1 MAAGNERSLTFKN
14 STHLSSS
21 LLTHSGHPEVT
32 APVPWQLA
40 STSLTCTGRLNARN
54 RIPNATWLRA
64 KTGMPTGM
72 GTGTAPD
79 VVCATA
85 ADAVR
90 GVAQQRHRRTLSAE
104 GVLKLCPNT
113 SLA

>member
-1 MAAGNERSLTFKN
+1 MAAGNERSLTFKD

-32 APVPWQLA
+32 GPVPWHSRRPA
-40 STSLTCTGRLNARN
+40 SPAGRLNARN
-54 RIPNATWLRA
+54 RFPNATWLRA

-72 GTGTAPD
+72 GTGTSTD
-79 VVCATA
+79 VVFATA

-90 GVAQQRHRRTLSAE
+90 GVAQRGGATE

-113 SLA
+113 FPAQPFSW

>member
-1 MAAGNERSLTFKN
+1 MAAGNERSLTFKD

-21 LLTHSGHPEVT
+21 LLTHSGHREMT
-32 APVPWQLA
+32 GPVPGNRRRPA
-40 STSLTCTGRLNARN
+40 SPAGRLNAIN
-54 RIPNATWLRA
+54 RFPNATWLRA
-64 KTGMPTGM
+64 KTGM
-72 GTGTAPD
+72 GTGTSTD

-90 GVAQQRHRRTLSAE
+90 GVAQRGGATE

-113 SLA
+113 FPAQPFSW